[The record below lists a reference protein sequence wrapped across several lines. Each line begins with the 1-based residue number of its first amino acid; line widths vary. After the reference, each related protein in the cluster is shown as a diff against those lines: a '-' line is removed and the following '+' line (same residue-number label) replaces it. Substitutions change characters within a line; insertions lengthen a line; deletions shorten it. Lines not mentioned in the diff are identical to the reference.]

1 MTPENW
7 ILALGAVRQTALTYC
22 YLRGGTTSLYRLPT
36 IRGGGSLVRSMPLR
50 LSCRFAS
57 YLYWSLSERVS
68 IRCRLK
74 QVLHRVQQNDA
85 LSRDQLISDLG
96 FVVGVLDSAFA
107 DQSKSVDG
115 LYTVWLINASAY
127 RPLSAFKIWEI
138 TDICKHHTSFAACL
152 LPVEVCLQCFNA
164 VGWAAGCVC
173 VSGEVLAR
181 CRHAYGPAD
190 ATATHCLLLQ

>member
-7 ILALGAVRQTALTYC
+7 ILALGAVRQTALTHC
-22 YLRGGTTSLYRLPT
+22 YSRGGTTSLYRLPT
-36 IRGGGSLVRSMPLR
+36 IRKSWVPGEGGSLVRSMPLR

-127 RPLSAFKIWEI
+127 RPLSAFKMRN
-138 TDICKHHTSFAACL
+138 H
-152 LPVEVCLQCFNA
+152 
-164 VGWAAGCVC
+164 
-173 VSGEVLAR
+173 
-181 CRHAYGPAD
+181 RH
-190 ATATHCLLLQ
+190 L